1 MVRKHMAGMRESR
14 RDPRDVRIT
23 GKNPGFKAMKWI
35 IVMVYLV
42 GGREYHVSPSKPSHH
57 DTEESCMASGK
68 LLDDFSIGNPRALR
82 WYCKP
87 Q

>member
-1 MVRKHMAGMRESR
+1 
-14 RDPRDVRIT
+14 
-23 GKNPGFKAMKWI
+23 MKWV

-57 DTEESCMASGK
+57 ETEESCMASGK
-68 LLDDFSIGNPRALR
+68 LLDDFSIGNPRAVR
-82 WYCKP
+82 WYCKL